1 MSATATVERESL
13 ATDRGRARR
22 TPRHVSGTQV
32 AKHAV
37 LLVSAFTALFPVL
50 LIASTALREPREV
63 RVDPFG
69 LFTSF
74 SLENLHRAW
83 TVGGFG
89 GYFWN
94 SVLLA
99 VPSTVL
105 TVVLS
110 TFAGYAFARCHFRG
124 RDALFYVTT
133 LGLLVPFFVMMIPV
147 YFQLLQMGLLDTLIG
162 AILVLTASGAGGL
175 SFGIFLMRS
184 FFLDLPVEL
193 EQAARVDGC
202 SEWAIFRRIML
213 PLVRSGA
220 AALAVF
226 TFLQNWNNFL
236 VPLLYLPGG
245 EYRALPSALYLFT
258 SGRTMEVG
266 AVAAGVFIT
275 ILPVIV
281 VFVVAQRQLIRGFMS
296 GAVKG

>member
-1 MSATATVERESL
+1 VSAPTLAERPTAPGRPGHRRRRRAPS
-13 ATDRGRARR
+13 RGQ
-22 TPRHVSGTQV
+22 G
-32 AKHAV
+32 AKYAV
-37 LLVSAFTALFPVL
+37 LAVSSVMALFPVV
-50 LIASTALREPREV
+50 LIASTALRDPVEV
-63 RVDPFG
+63 RVDPFA

-74 SLENLHRAW
+74 SFENLQRAW
-83 TVGGFG
+83 TVGGFSD
-89 GYFWN
+89 YFWN

-110 TFAGYAFARCHFRG
+110 TCAGYAFARCRFPG
-124 RDALFYVTT
+124 RNLLFYVTT
-133 LGLLVPFFVMMIPV
+133 LGLLVPFFAMMIPL
-147 YFQLLQMGLLDTLIG
+147 YFQLLQMGLLDTLVG

-175 SFGIFLMRS
+175 SFGIFLMRA
-184 FFLDLPVEL
+184 FYLDLPVEL

-202 SEWAIFRRIML
+202 SEWAIFLRIML

-245 EYRALPSALYLFT
+245 DYRALPSALYLFA

-275 ILPVIV
+275 ILPVIA

>member
-1 MSATATVERESL
+1 VSAPTV
-13 ATDRGRARR
+13 TDVADDHGAAAQHRRAR
-22 TPRHVSGTQV
+22 PRPGPQGV
-32 AKHAV
+32 KYAV
-37 LLVSAFTALFPVL
+37 LVVSAFMALFPVL
-50 LIASTALREPREV
+50 LIASTALRDPIEV

-74 SLENLHRAW
+74 SFESLQRAW
-83 TVGGFG
+83 TVGGFSD
-89 GYFWN
+89 YFWN

-110 TFAGYAFARCHFRG
+110 TCAGYAFARCQFPG
-124 RDALFYVTT
+124 RNLLFYITT
-133 LGLLVPFFVMMIPV
+133 LGLLVPFFVMMIPL
-147 YFQLLQMGLLDTLIG
+147 YFQLLQMGLLDTLVG

-175 SFGIFLMRS
+175 SFGVFLMRS

-202 SEWAIFRRIML
+202 SEWVIFRRIML

-245 EYRALPSALYLFT
+245 EYRALPSALYLFA
-258 SGRTMEVG
+258 SGRTMEIG

-281 VFVVAQRQLIRGFMS
+281 VFIVAQRQLIRGFMS
-296 GAVKG
+296 GAIKG

>member
-1 MSATATVERESL
+1 MTATATVERRSPVN
-13 ATDRGRARR
+13 DRVPDRR
-22 TPRHVSGTQV
+22 SSRHVSGSQI
-32 AKHAV
+32 AKYGV
-37 LLVSAFTALFPVL
+37 LLVAAFMALFPVL
-50 LIASTALREPREV
+50 LIASTALRDPAEV
-63 RVDPFG
+63 RVDPFA

-74 SLENLHRAW
+74 TLESLQRAW
-83 TVGGFG
+83 TVGGFSA
-89 GYFWN
+89 YFLN

-110 TFAGYAFARCHFRG
+110 TGAGYAFARCRFRG
-124 RDALFYVTT
+124 RNLLFYVTT
-133 LGLLVPFFVMMIPV
+133 LGLLVPFFALMIPL
-147 YFQLLQMGLLDTLIG
+147 YFQLLQMGLLDTLVG
-162 AILVLTASGAGGL
+162 AVLVLTASGAGGL

-184 FFLDLPVEL
+184 FFIDLPVEL

-202 SEWAIFRRIML
+202 SEWMIFRRVML

-220 AALAVF
+220 AALSVF

-245 EYRALPSALYLFT
+245 EYRALPSALYLFA

-275 ILPVIV
+275 ILPVIA